1 MQAPRGVKWRPPGK
15 MPPPPLSLP
24 CGRHCLYFGRRLAGP
39 PPSAP
44 SCLGACP
51 VCHGRMSPGASVARA
66 WPPVGAPQCVWELAR
81 ALPAWGWRLGWGS
94 DHGGVPDSRGLG
106 TRGSQGSSHN
116 LSWSW
121 GRPEPWLQNR
131 PRRLEP
137 PGTRRAVTHRTRPC
151 ERLPWTPTH
160 GGLPQAFQCFLLCGQ
175 SLSHSA
181 AFRVQSRPAHTLR
194 PQESLVPNLVLPP
207 ASPLPPPR
215 RPHALP
221 EPLVLQPALRPS
233 SGMDPVAFLSRV
245 PLISAVPE
253 PESHKVAILGHAG
266 P

>member
-1 MQAPRGVKWRPPGK
+1 MSRLPWPDEPRGLCGTCLASRGRP
-15 MPPPPLSLP
+15 S
-24 CGRHCLYFGRRLAGP
+24 
-39 PPSAP
+39 
-44 SCLGACP
+44 
-51 VCHGRMSPGASVARA
+51 VC
-66 WPPVGAPQCVWELAR
+66 VGAGSCPASLGVAAWLGQRPWWR
-81 ALPAWGWRLGWGS
+81 SRQQRSGDSGLP
-94 DHGGVPDSRGLG
+94 GLLP
-106 TRGSQGSSHN
+106 

-131 PRRLEP
+131 PRRLGP